1 MTFIYKKYYLVNCS
15 KCTDFKIWI
24 NHKTKTFSRLS
35 IFTGR
40 QCTCQHLWDF
50 LQTEMTD
57 SLPFHKL
64 CLVKSLPFHKPEVLQ
79 KVPLTCE
86 LPFRTGHYRH
96 RRHVCS
102 VLCDCSSESIL
113 FCKNPILVHN
123 FLCSFPLN
131 FLNLQQ
137 IQVHYN
143 WSLLKIFSHDVFA
156 ISPKYFSLPILWNAG
171 TLKDVS
177 LSYRITGISLK

>member
-1 MTFIYKKYYLVNCS
+1 MGCYLTRGDTQQSFTRRYSAPRSNPWPLNIWLKSYPFRITFIYKKYYRVNCS

-24 NHKTKTFSRLS
+24 NHKTRTFSRLS

-79 KVPLTCE
+79 KVPLPCE
-86 LPFRTGHYRH
+86 LPFRTGHYRN

-102 VLCDCSSESIL
+102 VCYVTVLLNPSFFVKIL
-113 FCKNPILVHN
+113 LWYITF
-123 FLCSFPLN
+123 SAAFP
-131 FLNLQQ
+131 
-137 IQVHYN
+137 
-143 WSLLKIFSHDVFA
+143 WTS
-156 ISPKYFSLPILWNAG
+156 
-171 TLKDVS
+171 
-177 LSYRITGISLK
+177 